1 MGEHAGTGLGIPE
14 FLERTALLSEVE
26 NTQGSGGVSL
36 MTLHCAKGLE
46 FPVVYLVGMEEGLF
60 PHANSRESPEELE
73 EERRLCYVG
82 MTRAKERLILTRA
95 LSRRLFGRSQFNDAS
110 RFIEEIPSHLLRD
123 LTPRGAAMPY
133 RLPIRGDASPKEGRG
148 AGAGVEASAGDI
160 AFGLGNRVHHPE
172 YGIGTIIG
180 IEGSGESLKL
190 TVSFSIYGSRKFLP
204 KYAPLE
210 PI

>member
-1 MGEHAGTGLGIPE
+1 
-14 FLERTALLSEVE
+14 
-26 NTQGSGGVSL
+26 
-36 MTLHCAKGLE
+36 
-46 FPVVYLVGMEEGLF
+46 
-60 PHANSRESPEELE
+60 
-73 EERRLCYVG
+73 

-110 RFIEEIPSHLLRD
+110 RFIEEIPSHLRRD
-123 LTPRGAAMPY
+123 LTPRAAAMPY
-133 RLPIRGDASPKEGRG
+133 RLPIQGI
-148 AGAGVEASAGDI
+148 ASAGDGNGVGVGVEARGGEV
-160 AFGLGNRVHHPE
+160 AFSLGNRVHHPE